1 MTQLGYSDK
10 KENKIYKGGG
20 GVMQYDIKVR
30 KYNTEG

>member
-1 MTQLGYSDK
+1 MTLVDNIDE